1 MSRAA
6 YSQDERLSVLD
17 LLQASADDSDR
28 GVPAWSSVARSTGT
42 SRQTLR
48 RWWKQRDELRQR
60 QPIDADGGRLVVF
73 PGSAGEADA
82 PPADG
87 TRERWLWD
95 IRQARRGALARE
107 SFTAVATLLRLEG
120 ESQGWTTP
128 PKQRDLD
135 PLHEMSDDELR
146 AIVDGERASG

>member
-1 MSRAA
+1 MSNPA
-6 YSQDERLSVLD
+6 YSLQDKLSALD
-17 LLQASADDSDR
+17 ELEASAEKSRTGAPNWSAVSR
-28 GVPAWSSVARSTGT
+28 GCGASRRSL
-42 SRQTLR
+42 RQ
-48 RWWKQRDELRQR
+48 WWEQRDELRQR

-87 TRERWLWD
+87 KRERWLWD